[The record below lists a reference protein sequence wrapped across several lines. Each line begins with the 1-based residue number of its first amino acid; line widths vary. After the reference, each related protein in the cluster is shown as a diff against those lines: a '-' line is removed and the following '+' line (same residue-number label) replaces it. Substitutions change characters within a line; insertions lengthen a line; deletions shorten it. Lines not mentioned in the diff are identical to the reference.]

1 MELNK
6 KLQISDQIKRMK
18 NRLNELE
25 VHNKKELDDIVNLG
39 NEIKALEELL
49 DLDLSPLGI
58 FNISIFHDEDR
69 VLVTYAGNMGDGDL
83 QVNKLLNDYGWV
95 TLDELRTLS
104 SFEESGD
111 ADYLYKATF
120 DIVEYGE
127 VFKKKNNQVQSDN
140 VDLTNERKG
149 NKK

>member
-1 MELNK
+1 
-6 KLQISDQIKRMK
+6 
-18 NRLNELE
+18 
-25 VHNKKELDDIVNLG
+25 
-39 NEIKALEELL
+39 
-49 DLDLSPLGI
+49 
-58 FNISIFHDEDR
+58 
-69 VLVTYAGNMGDGDL
+69 MGDGDL